1 MMGRWDHSLEG
12 LEPPFH
18 EAHKPRK
25 SHPGTTS
32 SKAPWDPWDPR
43 RDNDHTIDTMTGMV
57 SWSIKTRVGW
67 SLMQSDA
74 G

>member
-1 MMGRWDHSLEG
+1 MEG

-43 RDNDHTIDTMTGMV
+43 RDWYGVLVDKNQGGMEF
-57 SWSIKTRVGW
+57 
-67 SLMQSDA
+67 DA
-74 G
+74 E